1 MVLFAERQ
9 IIIMNSKIIPAYDH
23 PHETA
28 ALFSEYTEM
37 LIAGDSSFQEYL
49 ELQQYDKEIAHLKT
63 KYGLPWGRLYL
74 AYCEEE
80 PAGCIGLR
88 KIDEKACE
96 MKRLYVRP
104 RFRGRRLG
112 EQLVQKIIAD
122 AEDIGYSC
130 MLLDTLPFLK
140 SAIRLYK
147 KYGFYETECYN
158 DSPMS
163 TSIFMRLDLNH
174 TAEMKQR

>member
-1 MVLFAERQ
+1 M
-9 IIIMNSKIIPAYDH
+9 
-23 PHETA
+23 
-28 ALFSEYTEM
+28 ALP
-37 LIAGDSSFQEYL
+37 G
-49 ELQQYDKEIAHLKT
+49 
-63 KYGLPWGRLYL
+63 GRLYL

-88 KIDEKACE
+88 KIDEKTCE

-104 RFRGRRLG
+104 RFRGRRLA
-112 EQLVQKIIAD
+112 EKLVQKIIAD

-140 SAIRLYK
+140 TAIHLYK

-158 DSPMS
+158 NSPMR
-163 TSIFMRLDLNH
+163 TSIFMRFDLNYS
-174 TAEMKQR
+174 AEMKQR